1 MGFFKKIIIVF
12 AIFLTT
18 AFAFSKKSSTVLERD
33 FILLKQIN
41 EACYEEIELKISK
54 MLNISKIKI
63 SRDTFKDSSFV
74 HITNQKNQ
82 PFEKDN
88 KMQGYVGA
96 NLKFLLHLKDSSSH
110 ISLVDDKNTILNS
123 KQVKKC
129 DKFGSYKE

>member
-1 MGFFKKIIIVF
+1 MVFFKKIIVVF

-18 AFAFSKKSSTVLERD
+18 AFAFSKKPSTVLERD
-33 FILLKQIN
+33 FILLKEIN

-74 HITNQKNQ
+74 HITNQKNR
-82 PFEKDN
+82 PFEKNN

-96 NLKFLLHLKDSSSH
+96 NLKFLLHLKDNSSH

-123 KQVKKC
+123 KQVKNC
-129 DKFGSYKE
+129 DKFESYKE